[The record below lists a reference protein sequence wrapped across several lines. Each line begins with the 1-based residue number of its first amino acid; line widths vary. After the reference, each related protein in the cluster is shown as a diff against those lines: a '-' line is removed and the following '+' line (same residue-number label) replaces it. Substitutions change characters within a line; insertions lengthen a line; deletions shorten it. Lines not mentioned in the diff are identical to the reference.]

1 MINAIGIVF
10 SVYFS
15 TYVLVKMLH
24 YKSYEIMNFD
34 C

>member
-1 MINAIGIVF
+1 MINAIGICV
-10 SVYFS
+10 SVYSS

-24 YKSYEIMNFD
+24 YKSYEIMIFD